1 MEEFLASS
9 FNKAMRT
16 PSIGAFRQA
25 RVWIGE
31 LPDAIYP
38 PVDTLTHVVAAGRL
52 PIRNGLTLATV
63 EVFVPLGGRALYGLL
78 GGRLKPTKGSHLSV
92 QLSVSAP
99 NEHSFPDSLAEKVD
113 DVRVGL
119 PAEYV
124 QGVFDG
130 IDLAKGEL
138 NTVAAGKL
146 FIDCAAHG
154 AIGSSS
160 AIFKHLAAVL
170 VKLFNIAQAESSDE
184 ELAKLFPSTFS

>member
-9 FNKAMRT
+9 FTKAMRT

-31 LPDAIYP
+31 LPNAAYS
-38 PVDTLTHVVAAGRL
+38 PVDTVTHVIAAGRQ
-52 PIRNGLTLATV
+52 PIPNGLTLATV

-78 GGRLKPTKGSHLSV
+78 GGHWRPTKGSHLSV
-92 QLSVSAP
+92 ELSVSAP

-119 PAEYV
+119 PAEYA

-138 NTVAAGKL
+138 NTVAAGEL
-146 FIDCAAHG
+146 SIDCAAHG
-154 AIGSSS
+154 AVGSSS
-160 AIFKHLAAVL
+160 AIFKHLASVL
-170 VKLFNIAQAESSDE
+170 VKLFNTIHAEPSDE
-184 ELAKLFPSTFS
+184 ELARLFPSTFT